1 MNLESPRVTVGKSAQ
16 ELFDLLSD
24 VRNFEKLMPENI
36 AKFEVLDDDS
46 FVFGLSGMPEI
57 KLKMK
62 EKVAPT
68 KLVLGAASDKL
79 PFTLEA
85 DINPLSEN
93 SSNVQLL
100 FEGEFNAMMA
110 MMIKGPIG
118 IAQTGLLIGGDG
130 LVELFLAAAFSPS
143 RQKPIAPRKP
153 GQMMPRIEPRKGIG
167 YLDKRL
173 PILRNNKEWPG
184 RKEIGSAFRV
194 TEAASGIQVVWVG

>member
-36 AKFEVLDDDS
+36 AKFQVLDDDS

-118 IAQTGLLIGGDG
+118 KFIET
-130 LVELFLAAAFSPS
+130 LAVN
-143 RQKPIAPRKP
+143 
-153 GQMMPRIEPRKGIG
+153 MPK
-167 YLDKRL
+167 L
-173 PILRNNKEWPG
+173 
-184 RKEIGSAFRV
+184 
-194 TEAASGIQVVWVG
+194 